1 MTESPPSLTALTI
14 YLLSRTGKAA
24 RGRLATELSGEGLRL
39 RHMAALAALADF
51 GPQVQRD
58 LAGRLC
64 VDPSDMVKVVDDLAE
79 SGCVERS
86 RDTADRRRVRV
97 ALTPAGRD
105 RLAALTARADA
116 VQDGVLAPLDAQER
130 ALLHGLLLRLHAE
143 LPAGPQ

>member
-1 MTESPPSLTALTI
+1 
-14 YLLSRTGKAA
+14 
-24 RGRLATELSGEGLRL
+24 
-39 RHMAALAALADF
+39 
-51 GPQVQRD
+51 
-58 LAGRLC
+58 
-64 VDPSDMVKVVDDLAE
+64 MVKVVDDLAE